1 MQKYG
6 NLSPPPSPRGVA
18 ELTPQGKPSP
28 LPAPRLSA
36 CAKALADRR
45 QAGVKGLRLGE
56 GRRFSTFYETIKDI
70 VLKDFN

>member
-6 NLSPPPSPRGVA
+6 NLSPPPLPRGVA

-28 LPAPRLSA
+28 VPAIIQRDL
-36 CAKALADRR
+36 R
-45 QAGVKGLRLGE
+45 QG

-70 VLKDFN
+70 VLKDF